1 MSDTPKFQTLV
12 EGYFLKWL
20 ITGRGVSQNTV
31 EAYRDTFVL
40 LLRWFKDDKHITAQ
54 SITMDDITMATIES
68 FLIYLG
74 QTRGNT
80 AKTVNC
86 RLAAIRSFCRY
97 VSYKDPSRLDQMSKI
112 LSIPQRAQTRPELAY
127 LEPKEIG
134 WIIEACDTDT
144 ATGRETRLL
153 VQLLY
158 NSGARIS
165 EVLAIKTSD
174 VTFDSGGSCRVTVTG
189 KGRKQRT
196 LPLWPETATAIRS
209 HIDHTRIVD
218 NGFLFPGRNVDHLT
232 RSGARTRIDVAVTRA
247 SDKHPALATKRVT
260 PHTFRHSTAMSMLA
274 CGIDISTIAIW
285 LGHEGIQTTH
295 HYMVADMG
303 MKEAAISKIHH
314 TWDTPHTTRYQATPK
329 TLAFL
334 MSL

>member
-1 MSDTPKFQTLV
+1 MSDMTSFQALV
-12 EGYFLKWL
+12 ESYFLSWL
-20 ITGRGVSQNTV
+20 ITGRGVSRHTV

-40 LLRWFKDDKHITAQ
+40 LLRWFKDDRHIAAESVTMEHITM
-54 SITMDDITMATIES
+54 TTIES
-68 FLIYLG
+68 FLVHLG
-74 QTRGNT
+74 QGRGNT

-97 VSYKDPSRLDQMSKI
+97 VSYKDPSRLDQMRKI
-112 LSIPQRAQTRPELAY
+112 LSIPQRAQTLPELAY

-134 WIIEACDTDT
+134 WIIDACDKNTVI
-144 ATGRETRLL
+144 GRETRLL

-218 NGFLFPGRNVDHLT
+218 NGFLFPGRNVEHLT
-232 RSGARTRIDVAVTRA
+232 RSGARTRIDVAVTKA
-247 SDKHPALATKRVT
+247 ADKHPTLATKKIT

-274 CGIDISTIAIW
+274 SGIDISTIAIW

-295 HYMVADMG
+295 RYMVADMG

-314 TWDTPHTTRYQATPK
+314 TWDTPHAIRYQTTPK